1 MLTKGMSVAN
11 LKDIYMTNEDFP
23 STFEQ
28 EEVEQETIP
37 YLSMPSRAWLAIISS
52 LRSKTT

>member
-11 LKDIYMTNEDFP
+11 LKDIYMTNKDFP

-37 YLSMPSRAWLAIISS
+37 YLSMPSRAW
-52 LRSKTT
+52 